1 MRLRMAGNLFETSGQ
16 RAPCIWRAKA
26 PQTRLNARSGQ
37 RVLRRGAGAIFGQP
51 GLLSILKPPTR
62 GIRSSDQG

>member
-16 RAPCIWRAKA
+16 RDPCIWRAKA

-37 RVLRRGAGAIFGQP
+37 WGPAARGRCDFRTTRPAFHLEAPYAGH
-51 GLLSILKPPTR
+51 
-62 GIRSSDQG
+62 